1 MMTRIALALALAAL
15 PLAAEA
21 ASFSVKNCSA
31 DALTVSGFPA
41 TPINADAS
49 STGLAGANGGTV
61 AVSCPGTAC
70 RVQIIYPGPGPGQA
84 SIATFGN
91 ATYDSDRC
99 TRGIADRGAGPLP
112 AAGTCGC

>member
-1 MMTRIALALALAAL
+1 MMRIALALAVAAV
-15 PLAAEA
+15 PVGAQA
-21 ASFSVKNCSA
+21 ASFTVKNCSA

-41 TPINADAS
+41 TPLNADAS
-49 STGLAGANGGTV
+49 STGLASANGGTV
-61 AVSCPGTAC
+61 AVSCAGAAC

-91 ATYDSDRC
+91 ASYDSDRC